1 MKAGTHI
8 DGGNGSHGDDYHMH
22 ITANFTPQKAC
33 LLLEDYS
40 YYSDGEALRVN
51 NADSNGNG
59 ATHTNFL
66 WAPIKGY
73 SKFGVYTGNNS
84 NDGNYVHLGFRPA
97 WLMVKDSASGQSWH
111 VIDSKREPGNDDD
124 AAHLIPNSSNTEAQ
138 AKSNRGTAKIDFL
151 ANGFKIRSDG
161 SLLNGT
167 GTMIY
172 MAFAEAPFVNSNG
185 VPANAR

>member
-1 MKAGTHI
+1 M
-8 DGGNGSHGDDYHMH
+8 DDL
-22 ITANFTPQKAC
+22 IRN
-33 LLLEDYS
+33 
-40 YYSDGEALRVN
+40 ALDEIFQEIV
-51 NADSNGNG
+51 
-59 ATHTNFL
+59 
-66 WAPIKGY
+66 
-73 SKFGVYTGNNS
+73 
-84 NDGNYVHLGFRPA
+84 
-97 WLMVKDSASGQSWH
+97 SGREPNIQNP
-111 VIDSKREPGNDDD
+111 EPGNDDD